1 MPSNALLRC
10 SAMSWSNP
18 VDRPAM
24 LSCVIVG
31 GGPGGLGP
39 LLWAAQHG
47 RLPAWLDEGVA
58 VVERSTRL
66 GGSLG
71 RYGINSDS
79 LGGSYLEC
87 LDPDVLPEPLLPS
100 NGLLSHAGL
109 AEANDILR
117 NAAGRRIV
125 ILGGSHSAYAVA
137 WALLELPGAATLGE
151 GQIAIVQRRPPRVFY
166 PDKAAADADQYPVDP
181 GDICPRTRRV
191 NRMGGVRGHGRDIWR
206 RITHRP
212 GTEAEKRV
220 AVL

>member
-1 MPSNALLRC
+1 MPSSALPRC
-10 SAMSWSNP
+10 SAMSWSSP
-18 VDRPAM
+18 EDRPAM

-87 LDPDVLPEPLLPS
+87 LDSDVLPEPLIRMRDEPVTQEIAVYRDTFPPLP
-100 NGLLSHAGL
+100 LV
-109 AEANDILR
+109 DR
-117 NAAGRRIV
+117 YMGRI
-125 ILGGSHSAYAVA
+125 G
-137 WALLELPGAATLGE
+137 
-151 GQIAIVQRRPPRVFY
+151 
-166 PDKAAADADQYPVDP
+166 
-181 GDICPRTRRV
+181 
-191 NRMGGVRGHGRDIWR
+191 
-206 RITHRP
+206 
-212 GTEAEKRV
+212 
-220 AVL
+220 